1 MSIKKLDWNKLTA
14 RLKTVYRFQVVDEKT
29 YDVKLV
35 FELKP
40 LNILIGIGL
49 TLAFFTVL
57 NFLFIAYTPLKQYI
71 PGYGTSSG
79 NREIVNLR
87 IKTEELDDKVKSNEK
102 YLVNL
107 KNILND
113 DIVVDA
119 VKKDIKKIK
128 IDTGILGQKT
138 TDESKFVKN
147 IESGLQNAELLES
160 VQSSKTSIF
169 TNLTIQKPVSGNV
182 ISGFNTAKQ
191 QFGITISAKKDEE
204 VKAPLNGTVISDG
217 ILPNSG
223 AYIIV
228 QAENQVVYI
237 LKNNTKVLKKT
248 GNFVQQGE
256 TVAIAAK
263 QQNGTNYSCTLEL
276 WYKGQAIDPL
286 KFIKL

>member
-1 MSIKKLDWNKLTA
+1 MSIKKLDWNKLKQ
-14 RLKTVYRFQVVDEKT
+14 RLKTIYRFQIVDEKT
-29 YDVKLV
+29 YDVKFV

-49 TLAFFTVL
+49 ALAFFTVL

-71 PGYGTSSG
+71 PGYGSSSS
-79 NREIVNLR
+79 NREIVNLS
-87 IKTEELDDKVKSNEK
+87 IKTEELGDKLKSNEK

-113 DIVVDA
+113 QIVVDA

-147 IESGLQNAELLES
+147 IESGLQNAELLENI
-160 VQSSKTSIF
+160 QSSKTSIF
-169 TNLTIQKPVSGNV
+169 SNLSIQKPVSGK
-182 ISGFNTAKQ
+182 IIAGFDATKQ
-191 QFGITISAKKDEE
+191 QFGLTILAKKDEE
-204 VKAPLNGTVISDG
+204 VKAPLSGTVIADG
-217 ILPNSG
+217 ILPNSNS
-223 AYIIV
+223 YLIV
-228 QAENQVVYI
+228 QAENQIVYI

-256 TVAIAAK
+256 TIAVVAK
-263 QQNGTNYSCTLEL
+263 QQSSNNYGCVLEL

>member
-1 MSIKKLDWNKLTA
+1 MSIKKLDWNKLKQ
-14 RLKTVYRFQVVDEKT
+14 RLKTIYRFQIVDEKT
-29 YDVKLV
+29 YDVKFV

-49 TLAFFTVL
+49 ALAFFTVL

-71 PGYGTSSG
+71 PGYGSSSG
-79 NREIVNLR
+79 NREIVNLSV
-87 IKTEELDDKVKSNEK
+87 KTEELGDKLKSNEK

-113 DIVVDA
+113 KVVVDE

-147 IESGLQNAELLES
+147 IESGLQNAELLENI
-160 VQSSKTSIF
+160 QSSKNSIF
-169 TNLTIQKPVSGNV
+169 NNLSIQKPVSGK
-182 ISGFNTAKQ
+182 IITGFDATKQ
-191 QFGITISAKKDEE
+191 QFGLTILAKKDEE
-204 VKAPLNGTVISDG
+204 VKAPLSGTVIADG
-217 ILPNSG
+217 ILPNSN
-223 AYIIV
+223 AYLIV
-228 QAENQVVYI
+228 QAENQIVYI

-256 TVAIAAK
+256 TIAIIAK
-263 QQNGTNYSCTLEL
+263 QQNSNNYNCILEL

>member
-1 MSIKKLDWNKLTA
+1 MSIKKLDWNRLRQ
-14 RLKTVYRFQVVDEKT
+14 RLKTIYRFQIVDEKT
-29 YDVKLV
+29 YDVKFV

-49 TLAFFTVL
+49 ALAFFTVL

-71 PGYGTSSG
+71 PGYGSSSG
-79 NREIVNLR
+79 NREIVNLSV
-87 IKTEELDDKVKSNEK
+87 KTEELGDKLKSNEK

-113 DIVVDA
+113 KVVVDE

-147 IESGLQNAELLES
+147 IESGLQNAELLENI
-160 VQSSKTSIF
+160 QSSKNSIF
-169 TNLTIQKPVSGNV
+169 NNLSIQKPVSGK
-182 ISGFNTAKQ
+182 IITGFDATKQ
-191 QFGITISAKKDEE
+191 QFGLTILAKKDEE
-204 VKAPLNGTVISDG
+204 VKAPLSGTVIADG
-217 ILPNSG
+217 ILPNSN
-223 AYIIV
+223 AYLIV
-228 QAENQVVYI
+228 QAENQIVYI

-256 TVAIAAK
+256 TIAIIAK
-263 QQNGTNYSCTLEL
+263 QQNSNNYNCILEL

>member
-1 MSIKKLDWNKLTA
+1 MSIKKLDWNKLKQ
-14 RLKTVYRFQVVDEKT
+14 RLKTIYRFQIVDEKT
-29 YDVKLV
+29 YDVKFV

-49 TLAFFTVL
+49 ALAFFTVL

-71 PGYGTSSG
+71 PGYGSSSG
-79 NREIVNLR
+79 NREIVNLSV
-87 IKTEELDDKVKSNEK
+87 KTEELGDKLKSNEK

-113 DIVVDA
+113 KVVVDE

-138 TDESKFVKN
+138 TDESKFVKS
-147 IESGLQNAELLES
+147 IESGLQNAELLENI
-160 VQSSKTSIF
+160 QSSKNSIF
-169 TNLTIQKPVSGNV
+169 NNLSIQKPVSGK
-182 ISGFNTAKQ
+182 IITGFDATKQ
-191 QFGITISAKKDEE
+191 QFGLTILAKKDEE
-204 VKAPLNGTVISDG
+204 VKAPLSGTVIADG
-217 ILPNSG
+217 ILPNSN
-223 AYIIV
+223 AYLIV
-228 QAENQVVYI
+228 QAENQIVYI

-256 TVAIAAK
+256 TIAIIAK
-263 QQNGTNYSCTLEL
+263 QQNSNNYNCILEL

>member
-1 MSIKKLDWNKLTA
+1 MSIKKLDWNKLKQ
-14 RLKTVYRFQVVDEKT
+14 RLKTIYRFQIVDEKT
-29 YDVKLV
+29 YDVKFV

-49 TLAFFTVL
+49 ALAFFTVL

-71 PGYGTSSG
+71 PGYGSSSG
-79 NREIVNLR
+79 NREIVNLSV
-87 IKTEELDDKVKSNEK
+87 KTEELGDKLKSNEK

-113 DIVVDA
+113 KVVVDE
-119 VKKDIKKIK
+119 VKKDVKKIK

-147 IESGLQNAELLES
+147 IESGLQNAELLENI
-160 VQSSKTSIF
+160 QSSKNSIF
-169 TNLTIQKPVSGNV
+169 NNLSIQKPVSGK
-182 ISGFNTAKQ
+182 IITGFDATKQ
-191 QFGITISAKKDEE
+191 QFGLTILAKKDEE
-204 VKAPLNGTVISDG
+204 VKAPLSGTVIADG
-217 ILPNSG
+217 ILPNSN
-223 AYIIV
+223 AYLIV
-228 QAENQVVYI
+228 QAENQIVYI

-256 TVAIAAK
+256 TIAIIAK
-263 QQNGTNYSCTLEL
+263 QQNSNNYNCILEL

>member
-1 MSIKKLDWNKLTA
+1 MSIKKLDWNKLKQ
-14 RLKTVYRFQVVDEKT
+14 RLKTIYRFQIVDEKT
-29 YDVKLV
+29 YDVKFV

-49 TLAFFTVL
+49 ALAFFTVL

-71 PGYGTSSG
+71 PGYGSSSG
-79 NREIVNLR
+79 NREIVNLSV
-87 IKTEELDDKVKSNEK
+87 KTEELGDKLKSNEK

-113 DIVVDA
+113 KVVVDE

-147 IESGLQNAELLES
+147 IESGLQNAELLENI
-160 VQSSKTSIF
+160 QSSKNSIF
-169 TNLTIQKPVSGNV
+169 NNLSIQKPVSGK
-182 ISGFNTAKQ
+182 IITGFDATKQ
-191 QFGITISAKKDEE
+191 QFGLTILAKKDEE
-204 VKAPLNGTVISDG
+204 VKAPLSGTVIADG
-217 ILPNSG
+217 ILPNSN
-223 AYIIV
+223 AYLIV
-228 QAENQVVYI
+228 QAENQIVYI

-248 GNFVQQGE
+248 GNFDQQGE
-256 TVAIAAK
+256 TIAIIAK
-263 QQNGTNYSCTLEL
+263 QQNSNNYNCILEL

>member
-1 MSIKKLDWNKLTA
+1 MSIKKLDWNKLKQ
-14 RLKTVYRFQVVDEKT
+14 RLKTIYRFQIVDEKT
-29 YDVKLV
+29 YDVKFV

-49 TLAFFTVL
+49 ALAFFTVL

-71 PGYGTSSG
+71 PGYGSSSG
-79 NREIVNLR
+79 NREIVNLSV
-87 IKTEELDDKVKSNEK
+87 KTEELGDKLKSNEK

-113 DIVVDA
+113 KVVVDE

-147 IESGLQNAELLES
+147 IESGLQNAELLENI
-160 VQSSKTSIF
+160 QSSKNSIF
-169 TNLTIQKPVSGNV
+169 NNLSIQKPVSGK
-182 ISGFNTAKQ
+182 IITGFDATKQ
-191 QFGITISAKKDEE
+191 QFGLTILAKKDEE
-204 VKAPLNGTVISDG
+204 VKAPLSGTVIADG
-217 ILPNSG
+217 ILPNSN
-223 AYIIV
+223 AYLIV
-228 QAENQVVYI
+228 QAENQIVYI
-237 LKNNTKVLKKT
+237 LKNNTKVLKKS

-256 TVAIAAK
+256 TIAIIAK
-263 QQNGTNYSCTLEL
+263 QQNSNNYNCILEL

>member
-1 MSIKKLDWNKLTA
+1 MDWNKLKQ
-14 RLKTVYRFQVVDEKT
+14 RLKTIYRFQIVDEKT
-29 YDVKLV
+29 YDVKFV

-49 TLAFFTVL
+49 ALAFFTVL

-71 PGYGTSSG
+71 PGYGSSSG
-79 NREIVNLR
+79 NREIVNLSV
-87 IKTEELDDKVKSNEK
+87 KTEELGDKLKSNEK

-113 DIVVDA
+113 KVVVDE

-147 IESGLQNAELLES
+147 IESGLQNAELLENI
-160 VQSSKTSIF
+160 QSSKNSIF
-169 TNLTIQKPVSGNV
+169 NNLSIQKPVSGK
-182 ISGFNTAKQ
+182 IITGFDATKQ
-191 QFGITISAKKDEE
+191 QFGLTILAKKDEE
-204 VKAPLNGTVISDG
+204 VKAPLSGTVIADG
-217 ILPNSG
+217 ILPNSN
-223 AYIIV
+223 AYLIV
-228 QAENQVVYI
+228 QAENQIVYI

-256 TVAIAAK
+256 TIAIIAK
-263 QQNGTNYSCTLEL
+263 QQNSNNYNCILEL

>member
-1 MSIKKLDWNKLTA
+1 MSIKKLDWNKLKQ
-14 RLKTVYRFQVVDEKT
+14 RLKTIYRFQIVDEKT
-29 YDVKLV
+29 YDVKFV

-49 TLAFFTVL
+49 ALAFFTVL

-71 PGYGTSSG
+71 PGYGSSSG
-79 NREIVNLR
+79 NREIVNLSV
-87 IKTEELDDKVKSNEK
+87 KTEELGDKLKSNEK

-113 DIVVDA
+113 KVVVDE

-147 IESGLQNAELLES
+147 IESGLQNAELLENI
-160 VQSSKTSIF
+160 QSSKNSIF
-169 TNLTIQKPVSGNV
+169 NNLSIQKPVTGKL
-182 ISGFNTAKQ
+182 IKGFDATKQ
-191 QFGITISAKKDEE
+191 KCGLPILAKKDEE
-204 VKAPLNGTVISDG
+204 VKAPLSGTVIADG
-217 ILPNSG
+217 ILPNSN
-223 AYIIV
+223 AYLIV
-228 QAENQVVYI
+228 QAENQIVYI

-256 TVAIAAK
+256 TIAIIAK
-263 QQNGTNYSCTLEL
+263 QQNSNNYNCILEL